1 MLFSSLTFIFIFLP
15 IFLLIYYISNNKY
28 RNLILFIASL
38 LFYAWG
44 EPKYIILMLVS
55 IFINYIFALLIDK
68 YKKRSSLK
76 RIILI
81 LSIIFNIGFLF
92 FFKYI
97 DFTILNFNNIFD
109 TNIKTLSLALPIGIS
124 FYTFQIL
131 SYVIDVYREDVKVQR
146 NIITLGTY
154 IALFPQ
160 LIAGPIVRYST
171 IEEQL
176 RVRKLSFDKL
186 LVGVKKFIVGLGKKV
201 IIANNMALI
210 ADTLFNSGNVTEFS
224 WITILVAL
232 LAYTFQIYFDF
243 SGYSDMA
250 IGLGK
255 MFGFEFLENFNYPY
269 ISCSV
274 TEFWRR
280 WHISLSSWFRDY
292 VYIPL
297 GGNRCSKPRW
307 IFNTLIVWLFT
318 GLWHG
323 ASWNFCLWGL
333 YYFLIL
339 ILEKLIIQ
347 KVLKKLPK
355 IVSWLYTFILINIG
369 WLIFRIE
376 DINTLINI
384 FSNLFSFKE
393 GNLINDIANNY
404 YLLNNFP
411 YFLVAILFSSP
422 IMKILFNK
430 IKNKG
435 VKTFIENLCLLVIF
449 CLCIVFLICNS
460 YNPFIYFRF

>member
-1 MLFSSLTFIFIFLP
+1 MLFSSMTFLFLYLP
-15 IFLLIYYISNNKY
+15 ILLFIYYLANDKY
-28 RNLILFIASL
+28 RNVILLVASL

-44 EPKYIILMLVS
+44 EPKYVILMLIS
-55 IFINYIFALLIDK
+55 IIANYFFALLIDK
-68 YKKRSSLK
+68 LDSKKNYRKAVLVFSL
-76 RIILI
+76 
-81 LSIIFNIGFLF
+81 IFNVGFLF

-97 DFTILNFNNIFD
+97 DFAILNINNLFG
-109 TNIKTLSLALPIGIS
+109 TNIETLKLVLPIGIS

-131 SYVIDVYREDVKVQR
+131 SYVVDVYRKDVAVQK
-146 NIITLGTY
+146 NIILLGTY

-176 RVRKLSFDKL
+176 QKRTLSFA
-186 LVGVKKFIVGLGKKV
+186 KFTSGTKRFIIGLGKKV

-210 ADTLFNSGNVTEFS
+210 ADHLFNSPFVTNFS
-224 WITILVAL
+224 FITIIVAL

-250 IGLGK
+250 IGLGR

-269 ISCSV
+269 ISCSI
-274 TEFWRR
+274 TDFWRR
-280 WHISLSSWFRDY
+280 WHMSLSTWFRDY

-297 GGNRCSKPRW
+297 GGNRCSKWRW
-307 IFNTLIVWLFT
+307 IFNTFVVWLFT

-323 ASWNFCLWGL
+323 ANWNFVIWGL
-333 YYFLIL
+333 YFFVIL
-339 ILEKLIIQ
+339 ILEKLFLN
-347 KVLKKLPK
+347 KVLNKLPK
-355 IVSWLYTFILINIG
+355 IINWIYAFILINIG

-376 DINTLINI
+376 DMNI
-384 FSNLFSFKE
+384 LTDLMCNLFTLKK

-404 YLLNNFP
+404 YLLNNLP
-411 YFLVAILFSSP
+411 YFIFAIIFSFP
-422 IMKILFNK
+422 IVKVLDKK
-430 IKNKG
+430 IKNTG
-435 VKTFIENLCLLVIF
+435 VKTIIGNILLLGLFGLCVIY
-449 CLCIVFLICNS
+449 LINNS

>member
-1 MLFSSLTFIFIFLP
+1 MLFSSMTFLFLYLP
-15 IFLLIYYISNNKY
+15 ILLFIYYLANDKY
-28 RNLILFIASL
+28 RNVILLVASL

-44 EPKYIILMLVS
+44 EPKYVILMLIS
-55 IFINYIFALLIDK
+55 IIANYFFALLIDK
-68 YKKRSSLK
+68 LDNKKNYRKAVLVFSL
-76 RIILI
+76 
-81 LSIIFNIGFLF
+81 IFNVGFLF

-97 DFTILNFNNIFD
+97 DFAILNINNLFG
-109 TNIKTLSLALPIGIS
+109 TNIETLKLVLPIGIS

-131 SYVIDVYREDVKVQR
+131 SYVVDVYRKDVAVQK
-146 NIITLGTY
+146 NIILLGTY

-176 RVRKLSFDKL
+176 QKRTLSFA
-186 LVGVKKFIVGLGKKV
+186 KFTSGTKRFIIGLGKKV

-210 ADTLFNSGNVTEFS
+210 ADHLFNSPFVTNFS
-224 WITILVAL
+224 FITIIVAL

-250 IGLGK
+250 IGLGR

-269 ISCSV
+269 ISCSI
-274 TEFWRR
+274 TDFWRR
-280 WHISLSSWFRDY
+280 WHMSLSTWFRDY

-297 GGNRCSKPRW
+297 GGNRCSKWRW
-307 IFNTLIVWLFT
+307 IFNTFVVWLFT

-323 ASWNFCLWGL
+323 ANWNFVIWGL
-333 YYFLIL
+333 YFFVIL
-339 ILEKLIIQ
+339 ILEKLFLN
-347 KVLKKLPK
+347 KVLNKLPK
-355 IVSWLYTFILINIG
+355 IINWIYAFILINIG

-376 DINTLINI
+376 DMNI
-384 FSNLFSFKE
+384 LTDLMCNLFTLKK

-404 YLLNNFP
+404 YLLNNLP
-411 YFLVAILFSSP
+411 YFIFAIIFSFP
-422 IMKILFNK
+422 IVKVLDKK
-430 IKNKG
+430 IKNTG
-435 VKTFIENLCLLVIF
+435 VKTIIGNILLLGLFGLCVIY
-449 CLCIVFLICNS
+449 LINNS